1 MEKYIKFLKGPYC
14 KFKTQIQWKFC
25 EKPGERTFFKLKKKF
40 QVSIKEKKNNGFYNL
55 KKN

>member
-14 KFKTQIQWKFC
+14 KFKTPIQWKFC